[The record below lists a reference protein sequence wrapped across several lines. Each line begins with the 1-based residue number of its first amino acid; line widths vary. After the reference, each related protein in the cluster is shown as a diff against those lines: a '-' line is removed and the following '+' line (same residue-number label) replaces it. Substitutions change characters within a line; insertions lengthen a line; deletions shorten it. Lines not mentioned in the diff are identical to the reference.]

1 MTILRNALAK
11 RNFKV
16 YMFLEQL
23 GTIVMQSVYVK
34 ANLMNLEKCT
44 AISIPNAER
53 LVVVNDYFFKSVEC

>member
-1 MTILRNALAK
+1 MTILRNVLAK

-53 LVVVNDYFFKSVEC
+53 LVVINGLFFQIS